1 MIRRRDPMELM
12 LLGLCLLSGL
22 SSLLGNDPPTSVEQT
37 MPGWLVVVWNAALTA
52 AGAVGVVGNLWP
64 GAFGTALL
72 VRAAGLLIAFGPAAA
87 YAVAALSFAGTT
99 ALFPAGLIA
108 AFAAACLWKARH
120 LTQDLRTLRE
130 VR

>member
-22 SSLLGNDPPTSVEQT
+22 SALLGTGPPNSVEET
-37 MPGWLVVVWNAALTA
+37 MPGWLIAVWNVALCA

-72 VRAAGLLIAFGPAAA
+72 VRCAGLLIAFGPAAA
-87 YAVAALSFAGTT
+87 YAIAALSFAGAD
-99 ALFPAGLIA
+99 ALFPAGLVL
-108 AFAAACLWKARH
+108 AFACACLWKSKY
-120 LTQDLRTLRE
+120 LTEDLRTLRE

>member
-22 SSLLGNDPPTSVEQT
+22 SSLVGNDPPTSVEQT
-37 MPGWLVVVWNAALTA
+37 MPGWLVVVWNVALTA

-87 YAVAALSFAGTT
+87 YAVAALSFAGAT

-108 AFAAACLWKARH
+108 AFAGACLWKARH